1 MPVEDRYRMA
11 VDRLTRRFIYDEDRL
26 FPDVITREL
35 ASTKGSSG
43 FSALES
49 EGRLIESLESLL
61 RGIEAHERANVLFY
75 GAWQASLIRQDARA
89 GHVPMPPERLSRADV
104 AREFSAFRFKDEL
117 LRAELSA
124 LQWYQKLLDILETL
138 PSRAIRITDN
148 ISIDV
153 TDIET
158 LIVDVQ
164 TRAVERME
172 DDVRRKQHLAAL
184 DAQYAEI
191 IDRIEE
197 DGHGKRS
204 EIEEIYLLRRL
215 IHAADTGHLASVGH
229 GAPRDDLRAD
239 RGSVDVVVTAAGDV
253 IELQM
258 KTYKRGVSHVTR
270 AKQEEREAHARQK
283 LSGSQTH
290 LAVLEQELV
299 HEAYGASLRQRG
311 GAMATKA
318 DKYAAFE
325 PFIDGLSPKERQKL
339 LFLAGLTEEDLVRER
354 QEFDRRQ
361 DARRDFEAE
370 LERKRAEERSR
381 EAAIEAKKRAEEAH
395 AAAELERKRATEAK
409 RQREIQEASL
419 ARDQAR
425 AEAARAKQAEVEANL
440 KSAQQR
446 DIERKEE
453 EARQKALEEKKEKAR
468 LAREAKKAETP
479 DWPPKSLAGIVN
491 AVVLKRIGLL
501 PESWQNDVKT
511 LMAAKA
517 EFYELFADAKS
528 GKVLGE
534 KSKPNRMFAQAFPE
548 KGSLSNPTGE
558 DFARWRELGLT
569 KKDSLVA

>member
-1 MPVEDRYRMA
+1 MV
-11 VDRLTRRFIYDEDRL
+11 VDRLTKRFIYDEDRL

-35 ASTKGSSG
+35 ASARGLSG

-49 EGRLIESLESLL
+49 EGRRIESLESLL
-61 RGIEAHERANVLFY
+61 RGIEAHERANLIWH
-75 GAWQASLIRQDARA
+75 GAWQAALVRQDARD
-89 GHVPMPPERLSRADV
+89 GHAPKAPERLSRADV

-117 LRAELSA
+117 LRAELAA
-124 LQWYQKLLDILETL
+124 LQWYQKLLDTLENT
-138 PSRAIRITDN
+138 PTCAIRITDN
-148 ISIDV
+148 ISIDM
-153 TDIET
+153 TDVEA
-158 LIVDVQ
+158 LIIDVQ
-164 TRAVERME
+164 TRVVERME
-172 DDVRRKQHLAAL
+172 DDERRKEHLSAL

-191 IDRIEE
+191 ISRIDE

-258 KTYKRGVSHVTR
+258 KTYRRGVSHVAR
-270 AKQEEREAHARQK
+270 AKQEEREAYARQR
-283 LSGSQTH
+283 LAGSRTH

-299 HEAYGASLRQRG
+299 HEAYAASLRQRK
-311 GAMATKA
+311 GAMSTKA
-318 DKYAAFE
+318 DKFAAFE
-325 PFIDGLSPKERQKL
+325 PFIDGLSPKERHKL
-339 LFLAGLTEEDLVRER
+339 LSLAGLTETDLARER
-354 QEFDRRQ
+354 EEFDRRQ
-361 DARRDFEAE
+361 DARRDFEEE

-381 EAAIEAKKRAEEAH
+381 EAVAEAKKRAEEARR
-395 AAAELERKRATEAK
+395 AAELEEKRAAEAK

-425 AEAARAKQAEVEANL
+425 AEAARVKQAEVEANL
-440 KSAQQR
+440 RSAQRR

-468 LAREAKKAETP
+468 LAREAKKAEMP

-517 EFYELFADAKS
+517 YFYELFADAKS

-534 KSKPNRMFAQAFPE
+534 KSKPNKMFAQAFPE